1 MVSWTPFRKAL
12 GIQWDEKVSNFALG
26 PCLGSNSPALP
37 GPPPWDSRPFQVAV
51 RARSR
56 SSVSGVSSTRLR
68 IPSTSR
74 MNSVCSAV
82 GR

>member
-37 GPPPWDSRPFQVAV
+37 GPPKFRRINSLRTKLPNFPSTDFQVFLD
-51 RARSR
+51 RLPNCAR
-56 SSVSGVSSTRLR
+56 
-68 IPSTSR
+68 
-74 MNSVCSAV
+74 
-82 GR
+82 GRKSEAA